1 MIGANALS
9 IELIKPTGE
18 RSTANLVPRSH
29 SVFLR
34 LFIQLRGSYL
44 LSYLYLQFKIWFVLY
59 ISIHERR
66 LYSQATGYKWFL
78 WNEDFFSDWDS
89 LNFRRLLQFDS
100 FPPLTEGVKTTWSN
114 RLTFRLRLRPI
125 MYMNRSKVKRK
136 DKKAASIRAQLIKLL
151 QV

>member
-1 MIGANALS
+1 MIGPNALS

-44 LSYLYLQFKIWFVLY
+44 LSYLYLQFKIWFILY

-66 LYSQATGYKWFL
+66 LYSQATATH
-78 WNEDFFSDWDS
+78 DFSEMKIFSVIEIAWISDDY
-89 LNFRRLLQFDS
+89 FES

>member
-1 MIGANALS
+1 MIGPNALS

-18 RSTANLVPRSH
+18 RSTANLVPRSSWGCSFNCEDH
-29 SVFLR
+29 IYFHI
-34 LFIQLRGSYL
+34 FICSSKYD
-44 LSYLYLQFKIWFVLY
+44 SFY
-59 ISIHERR
+59 IFQSMRDGCI
-66 LYSQATGYKWFL
+66 
-78 WNEDFFSDWDS
+78 
-89 LNFRRLLQFDS
+89 RRLLATHDFSEMKIFSAIEIAWISDDYFES

-114 RLTFRLRLRPI
+114 RLTFRLWLRPI

>member
-1 MIGANALS
+1 MIGPNALS

-44 LSYLYLQFKIWFVLY
+44 LSYLYLQFKIWFILY
-59 ISIHERR
+59 IFQSMRDGCI
-66 LYSQATGYKWFL
+66 
-78 WNEDFFSDWDS
+78 
-89 LNFRRLLQFDS
+89 RRLLATHDFSEMKIFSAIEIAWISDDYFES

>member
-1 MIGANALS
+1 MIGPNALS

-44 LSYLYLQFKIWFVLY
+44 LSYLYLQFKIWFILY

-78 WNEDFFSDWDS
+78 WNEDFFSDWISDDY
-89 LNFRRLLQFDS
+89 FES
-100 FPPLTEGVKTTWSN
+100 FPPLTEEVKTTWSN